1 VGIEAIAIDFSSII
15 EDANP
20 VSTMN
25 KVYKISISSLL
36 FTAICWLVASK
47 AEAGLACNEIT
58 KAMNF
63 SVRAVK
69 IEGRSV
75 PKSLQEKV
83 EKIVGVGQIY
93 SRAAA
98 NDARNIIQ
106 AQLKQQSATEL
117 ANSKYV
123 VSYITSDTCDVSTA
137 AHPKQVDVVFYPY
150 YVRVDLINLGDNV
163 LPIPRVNTPN
173 FSVGVSPSLLAA
185 SPAISVLNDR
195 SDGLSLNLKT
205 KTNLL
210 ALFGNPQ
217 TDRPQQQDALNLNL
231 DARRSLS
238 QPFSNINLGLDY
250 TRPDLTGKINPN
262 LAIAYSNQ
270 FIPLGEGANWREQ
283 VQLEGGIHQ
292 KLDRSWFKTYTAGG
306 GVRFSENRYT
316 PRTGNVAKNAET
328 GLNLYAIGD
337 SRIGDGFARFGAW
350 LEGGFPSQGNSYQRL
365 AAQGG
370 YSTELGAGH
379 DTVGLEVMA
388 GSGYAWGNPPESSR
402 FFGGS
407 SATDFLYE
415 PLNSARVKAFPLGP
429 MLRSFGEQQAG
440 LRGANGLVSGG
451 NFYWNLNLKLALPI
465 SGWSQPLIPAITI
478 DENGKTLSSKL
489 KSQVKGASNTLIEQ
503 FIGQGY
509 SEDEAIA
516 KTGAI
521 FDDDITPTINY
532 LADRANIYSIKPIL
546 LFDVAQISGSDG
558 GSKIW
563 AGVGGGVQMN
573 VVNARLETGY
583 MQTISPATDSSNGN
597 FFLRFLFQDFF

>member
-1 VGIEAIAIDFSSII
+1 
-15 EDANP
+15 
-20 VSTMN
+20 MN
-25 KVYKISISSLL
+25 KIYKISISSLL
-36 FTAICWLVASK
+36 FTVICWLLESK
-47 AEAGLACNEIT
+47 AQAGVACNEIT
-58 KAMNF
+58 KDMNF

-69 IEGRSV
+69 IEGRAV

-83 EKIVGVGQIY
+83 EQTVGIGQIY

-98 NDARNIIQ
+98 NDARNMIQ
-106 AQLKQQSATEL
+106 AQLKQQSAAEL
-117 ANSKYV
+117 INSKYV
-123 VSYITSDTCDVSTA
+123 VSYITSDTCDVSTV
-137 AHPKQVDVVFYPY
+137 AHPRQVDVVFYPY
-150 YVRVDLINLGDNV
+150 YVRVDLINLGDNI
-163 LPIPRVNTPN
+163 LPIPRVNTPT
-173 FSVGVSPSLLAA
+173 FSVGVAPILLAVA
-185 SPAISVLNDR
+185 PVVSVLTDR
-195 SDGLSLNLKT
+195 SYGLSLNLKT

-210 ALFGNPQ
+210 DLFANPQ
-217 TDRPQQQDALNLNL
+217 TDRTKQQAALNLNL
-231 DARRSLS
+231 DARRSLN
-238 QPFSNINLGLDY
+238 QPFSNINLGFDY

-262 LAIAYSNQ
+262 VAIAYSNQ
-270 FIPLGEGANWREQ
+270 FIPLGEGTNWREQ
-283 VQLEGGIHQ
+283 FQLEGGIHQ

-316 PRTGNVAKNAET
+316 PRTGAVAKNAET

-337 SRIGDGFARFGAW
+337 QRIGDGFARFGAW

-440 LRGANGLVSGG
+440 LRGVNGLVSGG

-465 SGWSQPLIPAITI
+465 AGWSQPLIPAITI
-478 DENGKTLSSKL
+478 DENGKTLGSKL

-503 FIGQGY
+503 FIGQGD

-516 KTGAI
+516 KTRAI
-521 FDDDITPTINY
+521 FDDDITPTVNY

-558 GSKIW
+558 GSKVW

-573 VVNARLETGY
+573 IVNGRLETGY
-583 MQTISPATDSSNGN
+583 MQTIAPATDSSNGN